1 MEGSSTHL
9 RCSVYID
16 LCALERNM
24 GRLRSFLP
32 KSKKYIALLSADAFG
47 YGAEAAAVRLMLSG
61 ADAFAV
67 TNAAE
72 GARVREIGAG
82 WQIIILSSSI
92 PGEEECYF
100 ENLLTPVISNPEEA
114 ERFENCARRRG
125 ENMRVHLRL
134 PILGDCVPSTGDA
147 KTMLEKVLSSKHLIP
162 EAFCLPGTGSGAPNE
177 GSVPDP
183 EFLEYARKK
192 FSPCEKKP
200 YIHHSDVCDAASMP
214 ECFEKSLRAGLV
226 LFGVQPSQGSILKG
240 FKPEHALTFRSSI
253 SQIKRLPKGATVGYS
268 RKYTLEKDS
277 KVALI
282 SAGYGDGLAREAG
295 SKASVIIRGRRAP
308 VIGIVSMDQASVDVS
323 EFDEIEVGDEAV
335 IIGSM
340 GGEFI
345 SIEEYCRNLSITPAQ
360 ALTSITKRV
369 ARFYKTL
376 Y

>member
-183 EFLEYARKK
+183 EFLEYARKNFPHAK
-192 FSPCEKKP
+192 KSRTYTTATYATRRQCRNALKSHCARGSSCSGFSP
-200 YIHHSDVCDAASMP
+200 
-214 ECFEKSLRAGLV
+214 
-226 LFGVQPSQGSILKG
+226 
-240 FKPEHALTFRSSI
+240 
-253 SQIKRLPKGATVGYS
+253 
-268 RKYTLEKDS
+268 RK
-277 KVALI
+277 
-282 SAGYGDGLAREAG
+282 
-295 SKASVIIRGRRAP
+295 
-308 VIGIVSMDQASVDVS
+308 
-323 EFDEIEVGDEAV
+323 
-335 IIGSM
+335 
-340 GGEFI
+340 
-345 SIEEYCRNLSITPAQ
+345 
-360 ALTSITKRV
+360 
-369 ARFYKTL
+369 ARF
-376 Y
+376 